1 MAAITAVEKNAL
13 LQELSERFEIV
24 RAETGCKA
32 SFDDLD
38 RVFYLRDFVL
48 QAGYVSPDLSRAVCS
63 RVRDTIFSWTGQLHN
78 WVMPNPSSMVAM
90 SEGGIWSDGDKDAMI
105 ALMRSQMAL
114 IGRNSMAGLSGDRAA
129 EGRFIDD
136 ALELMRVQRPAV
148 IEYARRT
155 QEYWERESSAP
166 QKQKR

>member
-90 SEGGIWSDGDKDAMI
+90 SEGGIWS
-105 ALMRSQMAL
+105 
-114 IGRNSMAGLSGDRAA
+114 
-129 EGRFIDD
+129 
-136 ALELMRVQRPAV
+136 ELMRVQRPAV